1 MLCMLGSFFRFCVS
15 EGLGWLLFSM
25 LGGLGLL
32 MLCKLGGLW
41 SFSDALY
48 VRRGRVS

>member
-1 MLCMLGSFFRFCVS
+1 MS

-25 LGGLGLL
+25 LGGLDLL

-41 SFSDALY
+41 SFSDALN
-48 VRRGRVS
+48 VSRGRVS